1 MATYEAVLYDLRR
14 NEKNILVDF
23 RQKRNDI
30 DGEPEGKWWEKKDSS
45 FNVEFR
51 KDRLLVADSTKSGS
65 PHKQYVEKLKN
76 REIY

>member
-30 DGEPEGKWWEKKDSS
+30 DGEPEDKWW
-45 FNVEFR
+45 
-51 KDRLLVADSTKSGS
+51 
-65 PHKQYVEKLKN
+65 
-76 REIY
+76 